1 MASFRKRYIGYF
13 RHQKRNIVAA
23 IQQICCYAGGD
34 DAVVLIFEKFAV
46 WAAFAERLNAV
57 AVVDEDFHG
66 VAGLAQLSDSV
77 CKVKDCF

>member
-1 MASFRKRYIGYF
+1 M
-13 RHQKRNIVAA
+13 
-23 IQQICCYAGGD
+23 
-34 DAVVLIFEKFAV
+34 VLIFEIFAV
-46 WAAFAERLNAV
+46 WAAFAGRLNAV